1 MALVQE
7 LRTMQEKEG
16 QVMESLFIVCYLIVF
31 AGVMAIIGNAVDR
44 LWTAHKQGLARV
56 RAYDLR
62 QGK

>member
-1 MALVQE
+1 MLQKTK
-7 LRTMQEKEG
+7 RTPWKMCG

-31 AGVMAIIGNAVDR
+31 FGMLALIGNAVDK
-44 LWTAHKQGLARV
+44 LWTAHKRGLARV